1 MDDNNENNNNDEN
14 KNNFDNENENID
26 NNEDINNN
34 EEEMPQT
41 HWKSAAEVDDDY
53 VNESDDEEGIYLFI
67 YLDNED
73 DEALPIFANRENR
86 ELQSE
91 VEKKEAK
98 LEAILNTVAEH
109 QERVAVIKE
118 HLKNVQ
124 NEIENT
130 QLLYNAKSKEMNT
143 ESHLR
148 QIGKREIGRI
158 NQELTKIKRE
168 LEDIQDRSN
177 VIQNNIFQGNNKM
190 DAFRAEMNMNQ
201 EELEEW
207 ALAAK
212 QKEEDHQALERY
224 EHIDDSKVHNLLIE
238 VEKVTT
244 SVQEAKEILEA
255 AITETESKQIELDK
269 TAQEFRRMHKER
281 QTLIEQCSVVSDAM
295 KRRDDDINKASE
307 EYADLIKKTNEQKE
321 VVKQQEDV
329 LKRNK
334 KDNSELELQIAAKER
349 TLEKNRVDIKS
360 LEEKLNEFKDQV
372 AVTHNELSKTAS
384 ELAFQKVKI
393 KNYVLFI

>member
-1 MDDNNENNNNDEN
+1 
-14 KNNFDNENENID
+14 
-26 NNEDINNN
+26 
-34 EEEMPQT
+34 
-41 HWKSAAEVDDDY
+41 
-53 VNESDDEEGIYLFI
+53 
-67 YLDNED
+67 
-73 DEALPIFANRENR
+73 
-86 ELQSE
+86 
-91 VEKKEAK
+91 
-98 LEAILNTVAEH
+98 
-109 QERVAVIKE
+109 
-118 HLKNVQ
+118 
-124 NEIENT
+124 
-130 QLLYNAKSKEMNT
+130 MNT